1 MATRRVRVDG
11 MAEAIAQ
18 SMQEYA
24 DLSNE
29 VMKRSVTEVS
39 RP

>member
-1 MATRRVRVDG
+1 MTDRRVSVDG

-18 SMQEYA
+18 SMEEYA

-29 VMKRSVTEVS
+29 VM
-39 RP
+39 